1 MDSSQSS
8 PPVCTDDV
16 EEDTDEDADEDH
28 GADLE
33 ERCEALQQILSVTMD
48 T

>member
-16 EEDTDEDADEDH
+16 EEDTDEDANEDH

-33 ERCEALQQILSVTMD
+33 ERCEALQQILSVTTD

>member
-1 MDSSQSS
+1 MESSLSLV
-8 PPVCTDDV
+8 PICTDDG
-16 EEDTDEDADEDH
+16 EEDTDEDH

-33 ERCEALQQILSVTMD
+33 EWCEALQQILSMTTD

>member
-1 MDSSQSS
+1 VESFLSSL
-8 PPVCTDDV
+8 PVYTDDGDDDV
-16 EEDTDEDADEDH
+16 DDDADEDH

-33 ERCEALQQILSVTMD
+33 ERCEALQQILSVTTD